1 MKYSLS
7 KTRLYSIYSGMKQRC
22 YNPNNQHYSIYGGK
36 GIKICDEWLNKNGLQ
51 NFIEWSLNNGY
62 EEHLT
67 IDRINSSADYS
78 PQNCRWITS
87 SLNSARVHS
96 SCFDIPSI
104 APATEGFRFK
114 NNQQIVIEIKK
125 LMLEKQISQRVIAEK
140 LNIKPQGLTK
150 LLAKKNFG
158 FEDAQ
163 KVLSAMGCDLV
174 LDFQDKPPEH
184 DSND

>member
-1 MKYSLS
+1 M
-7 KTRLYSIYSGMKQRC
+7 SI
-22 YNPNNQHYSIYGGK
+22 IY
-36 GIKICDEWLNKNGLQ
+36 E
-51 NFIEWSLNNGY
+51 
-62 EEHLT
+62 
-67 IDRINSSADYS
+67 
-78 PQNCRWITS
+78 
-87 SLNSARVHS
+87 
-96 SCFDIPSI
+96 
-104 APATEGFRFK
+104 

-163 KVLSAMGCDLV
+163 KVLSAMGYDLV
-174 LDFQDKPPEH
+174 LDFQDKPPER